1 MDIAEKVLEIMR
13 AEGQPL
19 NAGKIAEIGALDRKD
34 VDKAMAKLKKEEK
47 IVSPQRCYWIPA

>member
-1 MDIAEKVLEIMR
+1 MDVTDKVLKVMH

-19 NAGKIAEIGALDRKD
+19 NAGKIAELGGLDRKD

-47 IVSPQRCYWIPA
+47 IISPKRCYWIPA